1 MLQKI
6 SARTIRF
13 FQLCTICFR
22 VHLWPL
28 CCCTNY
34 QPLPFNVL
42 VDVCVSSDSGSYINL
57 ARLSPS
63 SSVSAPAVDG
73 AESTWVGTAEGSP
86 EHCMLCKADCQFVP
100 NTKPISCILD
110 SNFWSRHDG
119 EIKQNRQGLENA
131 TLNII
136 IVESKVTWTGLPGA
150 PLISKKRKCV
160 STSLMWRDAS

>member
-1 MLQKI
+1 MLERSDI
-6 SARTIRF
+6 FDCEPSVSMCNCGLFVAG
-13 FQLCTICFR
+13 QLPNLALQWFSGCS
-22 VHLWPL
+22 
-28 CCCTNY
+28 
-34 QPLPFNVL
+34 
-42 VDVCVSSDSGSYINL
+42 CVSESDINL

-63 SSVSAPAVDG
+63 SSVSAPAADG
-73 AESTWVGTAEGSP
+73 AGSTWKSLSGNSGQITRTLYVVQSR
-86 EHCMLCKADCQFVP
+86 LP